1 MKTVKVGLVGFGTI
15 GNGVYHLIQK
25 NSDIIALRTG
35 LEIEIKT
42 ICDIDTQK
50 VKQTVPGVNVT
61 ENWQDIID
69 DEEIQI
75 VVELIGGIDPAKDII
90 LSALEKNK
98 NVVTANKKLLAEHV
112 SEMFAETGKKIRKL
126 RFEAAVGGGIPCI
139 LSLKEGFVANRIQ
152 SIMGILN
159 GTTNYILSQMTDT
172 GMSFNDALTEAQEQG
187 FAESDPEF
195 DLNGYDAGHKIA
207 LLAMLSFNRLI
218 DLNSVQIEGINSL
231 SEKDITYAAEMGYVI
246 KLLGIAKDIDGLIDI
261 RVHPTMLPAKHP
273 LAAVHD
279 EFNAVLFDCDMT
291 GPVTF
296 LGKGAGA
303 NPTASSVV
311 SDIIQI
317 IERDTIEES
326 AITINGEA
334 DFLPRKDRIGRYYLR
349 ILTQDHPGILS
360 KISGTIGE
368 HGISIA
374 SFIQK
379 DIDEEY
385 IPLIIMTHEAPESE
399 MISAIDD
406 IKEFDFVYD
415 DLMLIR
421 VEEY

>member
-1 MKTVKVGLVGFGTI
+1 MKKVKVGLIGFGTV
-15 GNGVYHLIQK
+15 GSGVYRLLQK

-42 ICDIDTQK
+42 ICDIDTAK

-61 ENWQDIID
+61 DNWEDIIND
-69 DEEIQI
+69 TEIQI
-75 VVELIGGIDPAKDII
+75 VIELIGGIDPAESII
-90 LSALEKNK
+90 LSALEKEK
-98 NVVTANKKLLAEHV
+98 NVVTANKKLLAEKV
-112 SEMFAETGKKIRKL
+112 SDIFAESGKKINKI
-126 RFEAAVGGGIPCI
+126 RFEGAVGGGIPCI
-139 LSLKEGFVANRIQ
+139 LSLKEGFAANRIQ

-159 GTTNYILSQMTDT
+159 GTTNYILSQMTEK
-172 GMSFNDALTEAQEQG
+172 GMTFEEALTDAQEKG
-187 FAESDPEF
+187 FAEADPMF
-195 DLNGYDAGHKIA
+195 DINGYDAGHKIA

-218 DLNSVQIEGINSL
+218 DFSSISIEGISMIG
-231 SEKDITYAAEMGYVI
+231 EMDIAYAAEMGYVI

-279 EFNAVLFDCDMT
+279 EYNAVLFDCDMT

-303 NPTASSVV
+303 APTSSAVV

-317 IERDTIEES
+317 IERDVIEES
-326 AITINGEA
+326 AIIIRGDA
-334 DFLPRKDRIGRYYLR
+334 DFLPRRERIGRYYIR

-360 KISGTIGE
+360 RISGVIGE
-368 HGISIA
+368 YGISIA
-374 SFIQK
+374 SFLQK

-385 IPLIIMTHEAPESE
+385 VPLIIMTHEAAESE
-399 MISAIDD
+399 MLAAIET
-406 IKEFDFVYD
+406 IKDFDFVSD
-415 DLMLIR
+415 DLVLIR
-421 VEEY
+421 IEE